1 MKFLETIA
9 EQWSKFVAAAQ
20 PVMEKVAAAF
30 AEVRKALRIV
40 WRYIVRFRKGILSIP
55 VALGAIYLAIYN
67 MRELPELVGLDL
79 QTDGTFSLQLDRFSA
94 VMGPLAIT
102 ALCLA
107 LMFCSKRT
115 LTPWLVSAFS
125 LALPVLIL
133 VINVFPA

>member
-9 EQWSKFVAAAQ
+9 EKWSEFVAAIQ
-20 PVMEKVAAAF
+20 PVMEKAAAFF

-40 WRYIVRFRKGILSIP
+40 WRYIVRFRKGILAIP
-55 VALGAIYLAIYN
+55 VALGAVYLAIQN
-67 MRELPELVGLDL
+67 MRKLPELVGLDL

-102 ALCLA
+102 GLCLA

-115 LTPWLVSAFS
+115 LTPWLVSVFS
-125 LALPVLIL
+125 LTLPVLIL
-133 VINVFPA
+133 VINIFPA